1 MVKTRNVQKLKQD
14 IEKIL
19 ECCLVYTLGNLFM
32 LDLFSILYAISK
44 LDPGNDYLEDKGY
57 ESN

>member
-1 MVKTRNVQKLKQD
+1 
-14 IEKIL
+14 
-19 ECCLVYTLGNLFM
+19 M